1 MAAADYDSPQETPQR
16 PVFIFGA
23 GRSGT
28 TLLQRLLN
36 SYPDTLIWGEH
47 AGVLQQLAQGF
58 FRGVDDPNLFR
69 HARPLEQ
76 VLIGT
81 DARESW
87 QAWMTWFSAD
97 RWTAVFRTMVDT
109 LFRPGGLPG
118 KTYWGFKDI
127 RYGERPADR
136 TLELL
141 HALFPEAVFVF
152 IVRDPRN
159 VIASRR
165 RTWGGLRSF
174 GALQD
179 AAALWESRYRSYLA
193 WHRDSVVQSFWI
205 RYEDLIEQRG
215 EILALLGHIGR
226 ELGEEQRAVLAS
238 SGGRG
243 SGFRDD
249 AVNERWRRLPSLWRA
264 YLGARLG
271 PLMAELG
278 YPASMASGAERWL
291 GPIGRVL
298 AAVEGIVSGRRRE
311 GADQWPLVGDA
322 MAPGGSAT
330 ASSGV
335 PRSHAAARLREKRA
349 TVRQ

>member
-1 MAAADYDSPQETPQR
+1 
-16 PVFIFGA
+16 VFIFGA

-47 AGVLQQLAQGF
+47 AGVLEQLADGF
-58 FRGVDDPNLFR
+58 FRGVEDPNLFR
-69 HARPLEQ
+69 HALPLEQ
-76 VLIGT
+76 VLTGT

-97 RWTAVFRTMVDT
+97 RWTAAFRTMVDT
-109 LFRPGGLPG
+109 LFRPGGLRG

-127 RYGERPADR
+127 RYGERPRDR
-136 TLELL
+136 TLDLL

-165 RTWGGLRSF
+165 RMWGGLRSF
-174 GALQD
+174 AALRD
-179 AAALWESRYRSYLA
+179 AAALWESRYRSYMA
-193 WHRDSVVQSFWI
+193 WHRDATVESFWI
-205 RYEDLIEQRG
+205 RYEDLIEQQG
-215 EILALLGHIGR
+215 EILTLLGYMGR

-243 SGFRDD
+243 SAFRDD

-264 YLGARLG
+264 YLRARLG
-271 PLMAELG
+271 TLMDELG
-278 YPASMASGAERWL
+278 YPASAASGAERWL
-291 GPIGRVL
+291 GPFGRVL
-298 AAVEGIVSGRRRE
+298 AAVERMAGGRR
-311 GADQWPLVGDA
+311 GVAADQSPLVTDA

-330 ASSGV
+330 ASSAV
-335 PRSHAAARLREKRA
+335 PRSRAAARLREKRA